1 MSNPEKWRGFAPL
14 PGDIDRRVN
23 ELTPF
28 FVAHDV
34 RLAYLFGSLA
44 RAAEGAPVPVH
55 DVDLA
60 LLTPPGQPAYLL
72 HQPLGER
79 LGIER
84 LDLIDLRRATSEF
97 RFAIISEGRCL
108 YAADDDE
115 RLAFELATLREYKD
129 RAHVRRMHE
138 QLLRERFARWS

>member
-14 PGDIDRRVN
+14 PPDIGQRVN
-23 ELTPF
+23 ELAPF
-28 FVAHDV
+28 LIAHDV

-44 RAAEGAPVPVH
+44 RASENAPIPIH
-55 DVDLA
+55 DADLA
-60 LLTPPGQPAYLL
+60 LLNPLGQPPYLL
-72 HQPLGER
+72 HQPLCEH

-84 LDLIDLRRATSEF
+84 LDLIDLRQDTSEF

-108 YAADDDE
+108 YAADDEE

-129 RAHVRRMHE
+129 RAYVRRMHE

>member
-1 MSNPEKWRGFAPL
+1 MSNSEKWRGFALL
-14 PGDIDRRVN
+14 PSDIGRRVN
-23 ELTPF
+23 ALAPF
-28 FVAHDV
+28 LAGHGV
-34 RLAYLFGSLA
+34 RLAYLFGSLV
-44 RAAEGAPVPVH
+44 RAFEGASIPVH

-60 LLTPPGQPAYLL
+60 LLTPPGQPSYLL
-72 HQPLGER
+72 HQPLCEH

-108 YAADDDE
+108 YAADDEE